1 MDSNIIENRPVFTV
15 SPWSFN
21 LFIFENLGNF
31 ELKNLIKLEYISRF
45 FVEPEFKK
53 FEVTCPRKFIA
64 VKNSVKITEK
74 TRLVFLFPSPPLCYL
89 CRFNVRTFSILWYV
103 GIDPIGI

>member
-1 MDSNIIENRPVFTV
+1 MDSNIIENRPVFAV

-74 TRLVFLFPSPPLCYL
+74 PAWFSYSPPH
-89 CRFNVRTFSILWYV
+89 RFVTCVASM
-103 GIDPIGI
+103 